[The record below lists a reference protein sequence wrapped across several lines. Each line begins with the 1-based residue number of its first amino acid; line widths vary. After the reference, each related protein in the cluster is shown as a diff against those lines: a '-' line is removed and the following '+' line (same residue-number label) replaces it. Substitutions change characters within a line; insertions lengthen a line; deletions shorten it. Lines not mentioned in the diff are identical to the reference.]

1 MNRSLIFFL
10 VFTLTFYGKGYT
22 QSTSKKQLEARR
34 LKLEKEIKEANSIL
48 TLTNNKQKSVSS
60 QVEDLMY
67 KINIRKNLIRVTN
80 DQANLLSRL
89 ISKNS
94 KEVNQLTVQ
103 LELLKKDY
111 AEMVVKSYKNRSVHS
126 RLMFLFSSENFKQ
139 AYKRLQYFEQYKL
152 YQKNQAEIIKSK
164 SLELNQLNAEL
175 KLQQDEKKSLIEK
188 NREVNL
194 ILEEELKQQNILITD
209 IKKDIGKYRTSINR
223 KQREIEKL
231 DKQIEKL
238 IKEAIAASN
247 KKKGSKRSS
256 SFTLTPEA
264 KALAASF
271 ESNKGKLPWPVKK
284 GIVKVKYGTQPSPI
298 DPSIKIRSN
307 GIRIATE
314 PAAKVKAIFKGEVLA
329 IHLVKRGNPSVLIRH
344 GNYISVYKNLSKIYV
359 KKGQIIETNQEIGQ
373 VFTNPN
379 SGESILNFSLFK
391 DGSTQNPMYWIMRI

>member
-111 AEMVVKSYKNRSVHS
+111 AEMVVKSYKSRSVHS

>member
-1 MNRSLIFFL
+1 MNRSLIFIL

-94 KEVNQLTVQ
+94 KEVDQLTVQ

-111 AEMVVKSYKNRSVHS
+111 AEMVVKSYKSRSVHS

>member
-1 MNRSLIFFL
+1 MNRSVIIFL
-10 VFTLTFYGKGYT
+10 VFTLTFSGKGFT
-22 QSTSKKQLEARR
+22 QSASQKQLEARR

-60 QVEDLMY
+60 QVEDLRY

-94 KEVNQLTVQ
+94 KEVNQLKAQ

-111 AEMVVKSYKNRSVHS
+111 AEMVVKSYKSKSIHS

-139 AYKRLQYFEQYKL
+139 AYKRLQYYEQYKL

-164 SLELNQLNAEL
+164 SLELNQLNTEL
-175 KLQQDEKKSLIEK
+175 KLQQAEKKALIEK

-194 ILEEELKQQNILITD
+194 ILEEELKQQNILISD
-209 IKKDIGKYRTSINR
+209 IKKDIGKYRASINK

-247 KKKGSKRSS
+247 REKGSKRSS

-359 KKGQIIETNQEIGQ
+359 KKGQIIQTNQEIGQ

>member
-1 MNRSLIFFL
+1 MNRSFIIFL
-10 VFTLTFYGKGYT
+10 VFTLTFSGKGFT
-22 QSTSKKQLEARR
+22 QSASQKQLEARR

-60 QVEDLMY
+60 QVEDLRY

-94 KEVNQLTVQ
+94 KEVNQLKAQ

-111 AEMVVKSYKNRSVHS
+111 AEMVVKSYKSKSIHS

-139 AYKRLQYFEQYKL
+139 AYKRLQYYEQYKL

-164 SLELNQLNAEL
+164 SLELNQLNTEL
-175 KLQQDEKKSLIEK
+175 KLQQAEKKVLIEK

-194 ILEEELKQQNILITD
+194 ILEEELKQQNILISD
-209 IKKDIGKYRTSINR
+209 IKKDIGKYRASINK

-238 IKEAIAASN
+238 IKEAIVASN
-247 KKKGSKRSS
+247 REKGSKRSS

-359 KKGQIIETNQEIGQ
+359 KKGQIIKTNQEIGQ

>member
-1 MNRSLIFFL
+1 MNRRFIIFL
-10 VFTLTFYGKGYT
+10 VFTLTLFGEGFT
-22 QSTSKKQLEARR
+22 QSTSQKQLEARR

-60 QVEDLMY
+60 QVEDLRY

-94 KEVNQLTVQ
+94 KEANQLKAQ
-103 LELLKKDY
+103 LELLKKEY
-111 AEMVVKSYKNRSVHS
+111 AEMVVKSYKSKSIHS

-164 SLELNQLNAEL
+164 SLELNQLNKEL
-175 KLQQDEKKSLIEK
+175 KLQQGVKKALIEK

-209 IKKDIGKYRTSINR
+209 IKKDIGKYRASINR

-238 IKEAIAASN
+238 IQEAIAASN
-247 KKKGSKRSS
+247 RKKGSKRSS

-298 DPSIKIRSN
+298 DPSIKIKSN

>member
-1 MNRSLIFFL
+1 MNRSFIIFL
-10 VFTLTFYGKGYT
+10 VFTLTFSGKGFT
-22 QSTSKKQLEARR
+22 QSASQKQLEARR

-60 QVEDLMY
+60 QVEDLRY

-94 KEVNQLTVQ
+94 KEVNQLKAQ

-111 AEMVVKSYKNRSVHS
+111 AEMVVKSYKSKSIHS

-139 AYKRLQYFEQYKL
+139 AYKRLQYYEQYKL
-152 YQKNQAEIIKSK
+152 YQKNQADIIKSK
-164 SLELNQLNAEL
+164 SSELNQLNTEL
-175 KLQQDEKKSLIEK
+175 KLQQGEKKALIEK
-188 NREVNL
+188 NRQVNL
-194 ILEEELKQQNILITD
+194 ILEEELKQQNILISD
-209 IKKDIGKYRTSINR
+209 IKKDIGKYRASINK

-247 KKKGSKRSS
+247 RKKGSKRSS

-314 PAAKVKAIFKGEVLA
+314 PSAKVRAIFKGEVLA

-359 KKGQIIETNQEIGQ
+359 KKGQIIQTNQEIGQ

>member
-1 MNRSLIFFL
+1 MNRSFIIFL
-10 VFTLTFYGKGYT
+10 VFTLTFSGKGFT
-22 QSTSKKQLEARR
+22 QSASQKQLEARR

-60 QVEDLMY
+60 QVEDLRY

-94 KEVNQLTVQ
+94 KEVNQLKAQ

-111 AEMVVKSYKNRSVHS
+111 AEMVVKSYKSKSIHS

-139 AYKRLQYFEQYKL
+139 AYKRLQYYEQYKL

-164 SLELNQLNAEL
+164 SLELNQLNTEL
-175 KLQQDEKKSLIEK
+175 KLQQAEKKALIEK

-194 ILEEELKQQNILITD
+194 ILEEELKQQNILISD
-209 IKKDIGKYRTSINR
+209 IKKDIGKYRASINK

-247 KKKGSKRSS
+247 REKGSKRSS

-359 KKGQIIETNQEIGQ
+359 KKGQIIKTNQEIGQ

>member
-1 MNRSLIFFL
+1 MNRRFIIFL
-10 VFTLTFYGKGYT
+10 VFTLTLCGEGFT
-22 QSTSKKQLEARR
+22 QSNSQKQLEARR

-60 QVEDLMY
+60 QVEDLRY

-94 KEVNQLTVQ
+94 KEANQLKAQ
-103 LELLKKDY
+103 LELLKKEY
-111 AEMVVKSYKNRSVHS
+111 AEMVVKSYKSKSIHS

-164 SLELNQLNAEL
+164 SLELNQLNKEL
-175 KLQQDEKKSLIEK
+175 KLQQGVKKALIEK

-209 IKKDIGKYRTSINR
+209 IKKDIGKYRASINR

-238 IKEAIAASN
+238 IQEAIAASN
-247 KKKGSKRSS
+247 RKKGSKRSS

-298 DPSIKIRSN
+298 DPSIKIKSN

>member
-1 MNRSLIFFL
+1 MNRSLIFIL

-94 KEVNQLTVQ
+94 KEVDQLTVQ

-271 ESNKGKLPWPVKK
+271 ESNKGKLPWPVNK

-379 SGESILNFSLFK
+379 SGQSILNFSLFK
-391 DGSTQNPMYWIMRI
+391 DGSTQNPMYWIIRI

>member
-1 MNRSLIFFL
+1 MNRSVIIFL
-10 VFTLTFYGKGYT
+10 VFTLTFSGKGFT
-22 QSTSKKQLEARR
+22 QSASRKQLEARR

-60 QVEDLMY
+60 QVEDLRY

-94 KEVNQLTVQ
+94 KEVNQLKAQ

-111 AEMVVKSYKNRSVHS
+111 AEMVVKSYKSKSIHS

-139 AYKRLQYFEQYKL
+139 AYKRLQYYEQYKL

-164 SLELNQLNAEL
+164 SLELNQLNTEL
-175 KLQQDEKKSLIEK
+175 KLQQAEKKALIEK

-194 ILEEELKQQNILITD
+194 ILEEELKQQNILISD
-209 IKKDIGKYRTSINR
+209 IKKDIGKYRASINK

-247 KKKGSKRSS
+247 REKGSKRSS

-314 PAAKVKAIFKGEVLA
+314 PSAKVRAIFKGEVLA

-359 KKGQIIETNQEIGQ
+359 KKGQIIQTNQEIGQ

>member
-94 KEVNQLTVQ
+94 KEVDQLTVQ

>member
-111 AEMVVKSYKNRSVHS
+111 AEMVVKSYKSRSVHS

-391 DGSTQNPMYWIMRI
+391 NGSTQNPMYWIMRI

>member
-1 MNRSLIFFL
+1 MNRSVIIFL
-10 VFTLTFYGKGYT
+10 VFTLTFSGKGFT
-22 QSTSKKQLEARR
+22 QSASQKQLEARR

-60 QVEDLMY
+60 QVEDLRY

-94 KEVNQLTVQ
+94 KEVNQLKAQ

-111 AEMVVKSYKNRSVHS
+111 AEMVVKSYKSKSIHS

-139 AYKRLQYFEQYKL
+139 AYKRLQYYEQYKL

-164 SLELNQLNAEL
+164 SLELNQLNTEL
-175 KLQQDEKKSLIEK
+175 KLQQAEKKALIEK

-194 ILEEELKQQNILITD
+194 ILEEELKQQSILISD
-209 IKKDIGKYRTSINR
+209 IKKDIGKYRASINK

-247 KKKGSKRSS
+247 REKGSKRSS

-359 KKGQIIETNQEIGQ
+359 KKGQIIQTNQEIGQ

>member
-94 KEVNQLTVQ
+94 KEVDQLTVQ

-111 AEMVVKSYKNRSVHS
+111 AEMVVKSYKSRSVHS

-139 AYKRLQYFEQYKL
+139 AYKRLQYCEQYKL

-271 ESNKGKLPWPVKK
+271 ESNKGKLPWPVNK

-391 DGSTQNPMYWIMRI
+391 DGSTQNTMYWIMRI

>member
-94 KEVNQLTVQ
+94 KEVDQLTVQ

-111 AEMVVKSYKNRSVHS
+111 AEMVVKSYKSRSVHS

>member
-1 MNRSLIFFL
+1 MNRSLIFIL

-391 DGSTQNPMYWIMRI
+391 DGSTQNPMYWIIRI

>member
-1 MNRSLIFFL
+1 MNRSVIIFL
-10 VFTLTFYGKGYT
+10 VLTLTFSGKGFT
-22 QSTSKKQLEARR
+22 QSASQKQLEARR

-60 QVEDLMY
+60 QVEDLRY

-94 KEVNQLTVQ
+94 KEVNQLKAQ

-111 AEMVVKSYKNRSVHS
+111 AEMVVKSYKSKSIHS

-139 AYKRLQYFEQYKL
+139 AYKRLQYYEQYKL

-164 SLELNQLNAEL
+164 SLELNQLNTEL
-175 KLQQDEKKSLIEK
+175 KLQQAEKKALIEK

-194 ILEEELKQQNILITD
+194 ILEEELKQQNILISD
-209 IKKDIGKYRTSINR
+209 IKKDIGKYRASINK

-247 KKKGSKRSS
+247 REKGSKRSS

-359 KKGQIIETNQEIGQ
+359 KKGQIIQTNQEIGQ

>member
-94 KEVNQLTVQ
+94 KEVDQLTVQ

-391 DGSTQNPMYWIMRI
+391 DGSTQNPMYWIIRI

>member
-1 MNRSLIFFL
+1 MNRCLIFFL
-10 VFTLTFYGKGYT
+10 VFILTFYGKGYT

-60 QVEDLMY
+60 QVEDLTY

-111 AEMVVKSYKNRSVHS
+111 AEMVIKSYKSRSVHS

-164 SLELNQLNAEL
+164 SLELNQLNTEL
-175 KLQQDEKKSLIEK
+175 KLQKDEKKSLIIK

-209 IKKDIGKYRTSINR
+209 INKDIGKYRASINR

-247 KKKGSKRSS
+247 KKKGKRSS

-314 PAAKVKAIFKGEVLA
+314 PAAKVKAVFKGEVLA

-359 KKGQIIETNQEIGQ
+359 KKGQIIETNQEIGE

-391 DGSTQNPMYWIMRI
+391 DGNTQNPMYWIMRI

>member
-1 MNRSLIFFL
+1 MIRNFIIFL
-10 VFTLTFYGKGYT
+10 VLTLNFCGNGYS
-22 QSTSKKQLEARR
+22 QSTSQKQLEARR

-48 TLTNNKQKSVSS
+48 TITNNKQKSVSS
-60 QVEDLMY
+60 QVEDLRY

-94 KEVNQLTVQ
+94 KEANQLKAQ

-111 AEMVVKSYKNRSVHS
+111 AEMVVKSYKSKSIHS

-139 AYKRLQYFEQYKL
+139 AYKRLQYYEQYKL

-164 SLELNQLNAEL
+164 SLELNQLNTEL
-175 KLQQDEKKSLIEK
+175 KLQQAEKKALIEK

-194 ILEEELKQQNILITD
+194 ILEEELKQQNILISD
-209 IKKDIGKYRTSINR
+209 IKKDIGKYRASINK

-238 IKEAIAASN
+238 IKEAIVASN
-247 KKKGSKRSS
+247 REKGSKRSS

-359 KKGQIIETNQEIGQ
+359 KKGQIIKTNQEIGQ

>member
-1 MNRSLIFFL
+1 MNRSVIIFL
-10 VFTLTFYGKGYT
+10 VFTLTFSGKGFT
-22 QSTSKKQLEARR
+22 QSASQKQLEARR

-60 QVEDLMY
+60 QVEDLRY

-94 KEVNQLTVQ
+94 KEVNQLKAQ

-111 AEMVVKSYKNRSVHS
+111 AEMVVKSYKSKSIHS

-139 AYKRLQYFEQYKL
+139 AYKRLQYYEQYKL

-164 SLELNQLNAEL
+164 SLELNQLNTEL
-175 KLQQDEKKSLIEK
+175 KLQQAEKKALIEK

-194 ILEEELKQQNILITD
+194 ILEEELKQQNILISD
-209 IKKDIGKYRTSINR
+209 IKKDIGKYRASINK

-247 KKKGSKRSS
+247 REKGAKRSS

-359 KKGQIIETNQEIGQ
+359 KKGQIIQTNQEIGQ

>member
-1 MNRSLIFFL
+1 MNRSVIIFL
-10 VFTLTFYGKGYT
+10 VFTLTFSGKGFT
-22 QSTSKKQLEARR
+22 QSASQKQLEARR

-60 QVEDLMY
+60 QVEDLRY

-94 KEVNQLTVQ
+94 KEVNQLKAQ

-111 AEMVVKSYKNRSVHS
+111 AEMVVKSYKSKSIHS

-139 AYKRLQYFEQYKL
+139 AYKRLQYYEQYKL

-164 SLELNQLNAEL
+164 SLELKQLNTEL
-175 KLQQDEKKSLIEK
+175 KLQQAEKKVLIEK

-194 ILEEELKQQNILITD
+194 ILEEELKQQNILISD
-209 IKKDIGKYRTSINR
+209 IKKDIGKYRASINK

-247 KKKGSKRSS
+247 REKGSKRSS

-359 KKGQIIETNQEIGQ
+359 KKGQIIQTNQEIGQ

>member
-1 MNRSLIFFL
+1 MNRSLIFIL

-94 KEVNQLTVQ
+94 KEVDQLTVQ

-111 AEMVVKSYKNRSVHS
+111 AEMVVKSYKSRSVHS
-126 RLMFLFSSENFKQ
+126 RLMFFFSSENFKQ

>member
-1 MNRSLIFFL
+1 MNRSLIFIL

-94 KEVNQLTVQ
+94 KEVDQLTVQ

-111 AEMVVKSYKNRSVHS
+111 AEMVVKSYKSRSVHS

-391 DGSTQNPMYWIMRI
+391 DGSTQNPMYWIIRI

>member
-94 KEVNQLTVQ
+94 KEVDQLTVQ

-271 ESNKGKLPWPVKK
+271 ESNKGKLPWPVNK

>member
-94 KEVNQLTVQ
+94 KEVDQLTVQ

-271 ESNKGKLPWPVKK
+271 ESNKGKLPWPVNK

-391 DGSTQNPMYWIMRI
+391 DGSTQNPMYWIIRI

>member
-94 KEVNQLTVQ
+94 KEVDQLTVQ

-271 ESNKGKLPWPVKK
+271 ESNKGKLPWPVNK

-391 DGSTQNPMYWIMRI
+391 NGSTQNPMYWIMRI

>member
-89 ISKNS
+89 ISKNT

-111 AEMVVKSYKNRSVHS
+111 AEMVVKSYKSRSVHS

-209 IKKDIGKYRTSINR
+209 IKKDIGKYRASINR

>member
-67 KINIRKNLIRVTN
+67 NINIRKNLIRVTN

-89 ISKNS
+89 ISKNT

-111 AEMVVKSYKNRSVHS
+111 AEMVVKSYKSRSVHS

-209 IKKDIGKYRTSINR
+209 IKKDIGKYRASINR

>member
-1 MNRSLIFFL
+1 MNRSLIFIL

-94 KEVNQLTVQ
+94 KEVDQLTVQ

-391 DGSTQNPMYWIMRI
+391 DGSTQNPMYWIIRI

>member
-1 MNRSLIFFL
+1 
-10 VFTLTFYGKGYT
+10 
-22 QSTSKKQLEARR
+22 
-34 LKLEKEIKEANSIL
+34 
-48 TLTNNKQKSVSS
+48 
-60 QVEDLMY
+60 MY

-111 AEMVVKSYKNRSVHS
+111 AEMVVKSYKSRSVHS

-391 DGSTQNPMYWIMRI
+391 DGSTQNPMYWIIRI

>member
-1 MNRSLIFFL
+1 MNRSFIIFL
-10 VFTLTFYGKGYT
+10 VFTLTFSGKGFT
-22 QSTSKKQLEARR
+22 QSASQKQLEARR

-60 QVEDLMY
+60 QVEDLRY

-94 KEVNQLTVQ
+94 KEVNQLKAQ

-111 AEMVVKSYKNRSVHS
+111 AEMVVKSYKSKSIHS

-139 AYKRLQYFEQYKL
+139 AYKRLQYYEQYKL

-164 SLELNQLNAEL
+164 SLELNQLNTEL
-175 KLQQDEKKSLIEK
+175 KLQQAEKKALIEK

-194 ILEEELKQQNILITD
+194 ILEEELKQQNILISD
-209 IKKDIGKYRTSINR
+209 IKKDIGKYRASINK

-238 IKEAIAASN
+238 IKEAIVASN
-247 KKKGSKRSS
+247 REKGSKRSS

-359 KKGQIIETNQEIGQ
+359 KKGQIIKTNQEIGQ

>member
-1 MNRSLIFFL
+1 MNRSVIIFL
-10 VFTLTFYGKGYT
+10 VFTLTFSGKGFT
-22 QSTSKKQLEARR
+22 QSASQKQLEARR

-60 QVEDLMY
+60 QVEDLRY

-94 KEVNQLTVQ
+94 KEVNQLKAQ

-111 AEMVVKSYKNRSVHS
+111 AEMVVKSYKSKSIHS

-139 AYKRLQYFEQYKL
+139 AYKRLQYYEQYKL

-164 SLELNQLNAEL
+164 SLELNQLNTEL
-175 KLQQDEKKSLIEK
+175 KLQQAEKKALIEK

-194 ILEEELKQQNILITD
+194 ILEEELKQQNILISD
-209 IKKDIGKYRTSINR
+209 IKKDIGKYRASINK

-247 KKKGSKRSS
+247 RKKGSKRSS

-359 KKGQIIETNQEIGQ
+359 KKGQIIQTNQEIGQ

>member
-89 ISKNS
+89 ISKNT

-111 AEMVVKSYKNRSVHS
+111 AEMVVKSYKSRSVHS

>member
-94 KEVNQLTVQ
+94 KEVNQLKVQ
-103 LELLKKDY
+103 LELSKKDY
-111 AEMVVKSYKNRSVHS
+111 AEMVVKSYKSRSVHS
-126 RLMFLFSSENFKQ
+126 RLTFLFSSVNFKQ
-139 AYKRLQYFEQYKL
+139 AYKIFQYFEQYKL
-152 YQKNQAEIIKSK
+152 YQKYQAEIIKSK

-209 IKKDIGKYRTSINR
+209 IKKDIGKYRASINR

-314 PAAKVKAIFKGEVLA
+314 PAAKIKAIFKGEVLA

>member
-94 KEVNQLTVQ
+94 KEVDQLTVQ

-111 AEMVVKSYKNRSVHS
+111 AEMVVKSYKSRSVHS

-271 ESNKGKLPWPVKK
+271 ESNKGKLPWPVNK